1 MENSRTTL
9 VTIGIPT
16 YNRAA
21 GFLHDALS
29 SAVQQTHK
37 NIEII
42 VSDNASTDDTESLVL
57 GFNDPRIRYIKHAK
71 NIGANNNFNCC
82 VEEATGRY
90 FVMLHDDDCLDEDFI
105 EVCLQALPSGKDVG
119 VVFTGTR
126 IIDEHCN
133 IQSELPNR
141 GGGLSNEEFFI
152 GWFKNRTALYFC
164 STMFNTKKLQ
174 ELGGFYSKTDLFQ
187 DVVAEVILAFKYGR
201 ADVYDVKGSFR
212 NHTTN
217 RGGDVA
223 GLKRWAVDCAY
234 LMDVLLE
241 HATTEKE
248 RLRELGLRFFLRKN
262 KRMANLIES
271 RLKRKMAL
279 MMLNVYFYNYNALPG
294 KIMRRIGLK

>member
-1 MENSRTTL
+1 M
-9 VTIGIPT
+9 
-16 YNRAA
+16 
-21 GFLHDALS
+21 
-29 SAVQQTHK
+29 
-37 NIEII
+37 
-42 VSDNASTDDTESLVL
+42 
-57 GFNDPRIRYIKHAK
+57 
-71 NIGANNNFNCC
+71 
-82 VEEATGRY
+82 
-90 FVMLHDDDCLDEDFI
+90 
-105 EVCLQALPSGKDVG
+105 
-119 VVFTGTR
+119 
-126 IIDEHCN
+126 
-133 IQSELPNR
+133 
-141 GGGLSNEEFFI
+141 
-152 GWFKNRTALYFC
+152 
-164 STMFNTKKLQ
+164 
-174 ELGGFYSKTDLFQ
+174 
-187 DVVAEVILAFKYGR
+187 
-201 ADVYDVKGSFR
+201 YDVKGSFR